1 MFLKILQYSQ
11 ENTCVR
17 VSFYKVAGLQAWG
30 KSNASFSFVV
40 VLLSSIQTQN
50 PVNIYL
56 LKVNNRNTTKRFEN
70 VQS

>member
-17 VSFYKVAGLQAWG
+17 VSFYNVAGLQAWG

-40 VLLSSIQTQN
+40 LLSSIQTQN
-50 PVNIYL
+50 PVKIYL